1 MYKFLEKETKEGKRQ
16 LRTLLTQSSRLLW
29 LNTKIYT
36 FFNFRIHRLVCFFF
50 VFFLFCFFFHSQQI
64 SSSSPSTRCRD
75 QHVAVIKFAHVHT
88 FDRSV
93 AVAPTCRLRWL
104 VVMLRRNQ
112 ERMYWHTNLHFT
124 TKYIGKIMSDWN
136 VLHFTP
142 LPDQLLNLQ
151 HLQVG

>member
-50 VFFLFCFFFHSQQI
+50 CFFCFFFHSQQI

-75 QHVAVIKFAHVHT
+75 QHVAVIKFTHVHT

>member
-1 MYKFLEKETKEGKRQ
+1 M
-16 LRTLLTQSSRLLW
+16 
-29 LNTKIYT
+29 
-36 FFNFRIHRLVCFFF
+36 FFF
-50 VFFLFCFFFHSQQI
+50 CFFCFFFHSQQI
-64 SSSSPSTRCRD
+64 SYSSPSTRCRD
-75 QHVAVIKFAHVHT
+75 QHVAVIKFTHVHT

-151 HLQVG
+151 HLQVGEAISSNKTRRKLYTELKKLDNNITRFSLSSESCKNEKETKNNL